1 MIVKANLEDQE
12 ILQKNQQQ
20 QKKQNSHDIKDLQEG
35 LADCSTVQT
44 CLHLN
49 MICMESSERNLVTSS
64 QKSMSDV
71 CKTISR
77 LARGILETC
86 AVD

>member
-1 MIVKANLEDQE
+1 
-12 ILQKNQQQ
+12 
-20 QKKQNSHDIKDLQEG
+20 
-35 LADCSTVQT
+35 
-44 CLHLN
+44 
-49 MICMESSERNLVTSS
+49 MESSERNLVTSS

-86 AVD
+86 AVDWWSKNGTLGPQSPKGRFGGGKKWVAFDTGKKNSLWIYVDRD

>member
-12 ILQKNQQQ
+12 ILQINQQQ

-35 LADCSTVQT
+35 LADCSTVET

-49 MICMESSERNLVTSS
+49 MICMEEY
-64 QKSMSDV
+64 QK
-71 CKTISR
+71 
-77 LARGILETC
+77 ETLWPHHKSPC
-86 AVD
+86 LMYAKQYLG